1 MLDSLISY
9 QSFFAP
15 LCMSIYLSILQLMAI
30 QALTEEKIQTVDM
43 HTNYIHILIFFQD
56 LICS

>member
-43 HTNYIHILIFFQD
+43 HTNYIHILIFFFK
-56 LICS
+56 I